1 MKKLAFITFMAL
13 MASPQA
19 YSQIFKVNISNC
31 GVLAADPA
39 ACGSLREEIQNKINE
54 HAPGVEIN
62 KYADGMARA
71 NKISAKGG
79 TTDYANS
86 FEVALF
92 SASVNAGFEAD
103 ISNTDNLENTA
114 SGVSI
119 APSLLLGLNLGV
131 LPVGKIGSVEMKDV
145 DLFISFMSYN
155 NDKFID
161 QDSIV
166 MGGDFTHFGMQ
177 LRYHWLKEKDLAP
190 GYMLQWTG
198 LQFHTGYQFTKNK
211 LNGHYTL
218 NPADID
224 PITYTH
230 GGQTVTAQVD
240 SGSATANIEHST
252 HTIPLEIST
261 GIRFL
266 YLFSIYGGLGT
277 DFSLSSSSSA
287 NVSAVGQG
295 SSTTGGVVF
304 DMNADQEANGKADFF
319 NTRAF
324 AGVQFNIPFVRVF
337 AQGHKYFGSDTYGV
351 NAGVKFLY

>member
-1 MKKLAFITFMAL
+1 
-13 MASPQA
+13 
-19 YSQIFKVNISNC
+19 
-31 GVLAADPA
+31 
-39 ACGSLREEIQNKINE
+39 
-54 HAPGVEIN
+54 
-62 KYADGMARA
+62 
-71 NKISAKGG
+71 
-79 TTDYANS
+79 
-86 FEVALF
+86 
-92 SASVNAGFEAD
+92 AD

-230 GGQTVTAQVD
+230 GGQTVTAQV
-240 SGSATANIEHST
+240 
-252 HTIPLEIST
+252 
-261 GIRFL
+261 
-266 YLFSIYGGLGT
+266 
-277 DFSLSSSSSA
+277 
-287 NVSAVGQG
+287 
-295 SSTTGGVVF
+295 
-304 DMNADQEANGKADFF
+304 
-319 NTRAF
+319 
-324 AGVQFNIPFVRVF
+324 
-337 AQGHKYFGSDTYGV
+337 
-351 NAGVKFLY
+351 